1 MSKLCSYL
9 LQPLKYLLVYKSSL
23 TFKYLI
29 KLAMSRIMEPGNIL
43 FTCPLSRVLI
53 FKHFSITLETFL
65 QIEYSMKD
73 SYIKQIKE
81 SSFSGEAGEGPMAL
95 PVWPST
101 VLKASLANTLAWTIS
116 SNQLGFLP

>member
-73 SYIKQIKE
+73 PYIKQIKE
-81 SSFSGEAGEGPMAL
+81 SSFSGEAGEGLWPCLFGL
-95 PVWPST
+95 P
-101 VLKASLANTLAWTIS
+101 L
-116 SNQLGFLP
+116 FLRLLLQILLPGLFPLTS